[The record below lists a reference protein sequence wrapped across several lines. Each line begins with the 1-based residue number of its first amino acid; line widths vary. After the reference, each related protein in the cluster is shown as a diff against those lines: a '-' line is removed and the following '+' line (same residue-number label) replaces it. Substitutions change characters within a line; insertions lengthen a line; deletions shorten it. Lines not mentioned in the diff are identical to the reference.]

1 MNRKNNKDSRDGV
14 STLVRQLVAFI
25 SESDIVAVGIIAL
38 GFMLYV
44 RFAHDAV
51 MAFTL
56 GLLF

>member
-14 STLVRQLVAFI
+14 STLVRQLLAFI
-25 SESDIVAVGIIAL
+25 SDSDIVAMAIIAL

-44 RFAHDAV
+44 TFAHDAV